1 MDRATKEAT
10 IKEFNDI
17 FNNAAAGVLIDF
29 QGTTVEEITKL
40 RKDLYEQNSKMRVL
54 KNRLAKIGAKDT
66 PAEELADQFVQTRA
80 FVYSEDD
87 VVAPAKIVFKEAKNN
102 DNIKVIGGMLVSGD
116 KAQVLDLSG
125 IEALGNL
132 PSKEELIAKLLFLM
146 NAPITNFAR
155 TLNEIPSS
163 FARVIQAIAD
173 SKE

>member
-17 FNNAAAGVLIDF
+17 FSNTASGVLIDF

-40 RKDLYEQNSKMRVL
+40 RKTLYEQNSKLRVL

-66 PAEELADQFVQTRA
+66 PAEGLADQFVQTRA
-80 FVYSEDD
+80 FVYSEED
-87 VVAPAKIVFKEAKNN
+87 VVAPAKVIFKEAK
-102 DNIKVIGGMLVSGD
+102 DNKKIKVIGGLLVSGD
-116 KAQVLDLSG
+116 KAQVLDING

-132 PSKEELIAKLLFLM
+132 PSREELIAKLLYVL

-155 TLNEIPSS
+155 TLNEIPAS

-173 SKE
+173 SKN